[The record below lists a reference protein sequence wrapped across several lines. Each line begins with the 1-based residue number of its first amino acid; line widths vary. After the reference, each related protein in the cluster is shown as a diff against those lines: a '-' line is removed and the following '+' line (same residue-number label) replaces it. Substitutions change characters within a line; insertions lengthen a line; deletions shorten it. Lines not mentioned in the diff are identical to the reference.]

1 MEQPAETESII
12 GKDLGAYHIVRK
24 LGAGGMGV
32 VFEATHR
39 QIGQRVAIKL
49 LHNHIARDGKTFQRF
64 ENEAKAI
71 GRIKH
76 PGLVN
81 IHGYEN
87 TADGA
92 AYIVMEYLQ
101 GESLYDRL
109 EKLHAEQKRIPI
121 AQAVSLIRQVASAL
135 SEAHAH
141 GIVHC
146 DLKPENLFLVRD
158 DLVEFGERVKILDFG
173 IAKFVADDGGRK
185 TTVGLVLGTPI
196 YMSPEQCEGRDK
208 ISEKADVYSLGVMFY
223 ELLGGEPPFRA
234 DSSAALMRKH
244 MLLEPTPIASKVQGV
259 PIGAA
264 HALHR
269 MLAKEPEPR
278 PTMRELVT
286 LLEHPDR
293 APGST
298 AGKRRTLGVV
308 AAGGAVL
315 LLGATIA
322 LVWRGG
328 GTRSAVTPSAG
339 VQAPSSGASLVT
351 TPSAVAEPS
360 KGLPAGAATDSL
372 PIDKKEAAQKLRGAQ
387 EGEPAAVVASPSQAT
402 KKKKKKDDGGVRSL
416 ASPASG
422 PAVTETDSAKKE
434 PPVPKA
440 VETKAPEAV
449 ASPASPPS
457 AETPKKK
464 SYGAFR

>member
-1 MEQPAETESII
+1 MEQPAETESLI

-32 VFEATHR
+32 VFEAAHR

-109 EKLHAEQKRIPI
+109 EKLRTEQKRLPI
-121 AQAVSLIRQVASAL
+121 AQVVSLIRQVASAL
-135 SEAHAH
+135 SEAHGH

-158 DLVEFGERVKILDFG
+158 ELVEFGERVKILDFG
-173 IAKFVADDGGRK
+173 IAKFVSDDGGRK

-223 ELLGGEPPFRA
+223 ELLAGEPPFRA

-244 MLLEPTPIASKVQGV
+244 MLLEPAAIASKVQAV
-259 PIGAA
+259 PPGAA

-269 MLAKEPEPR
+269 MLAKEPDQR
-278 PTMRELVT
+278 PTMRELVA
-286 LLEHPDR
+286 LLEHPDLV
-293 APGST
+293 PGGSSNK
-298 AGKRRTLGVV
+298 GLRNGVLAASIAVLIV
-308 AAGGAVL
+308 AAVGAYVFRAGRGG
-315 LLGATIA
+315 
-322 LVWRGG
+322 RGG
-328 GTRSAVTPSAG
+328 GAGGVESRVAPVPETQAKVGSSQAASLPAKVVPESASTSAQVGKADAVPSPA
-339 VQAPSSGASLVT
+339 VAAAPSGNPVGSAKKKRDKATPRSLTSKASTAAEEPDSTKKEVT
-351 TPSAVAEPS
+351 TPKVVEAR
-360 KGLPAGAATDSL
+360 PA
-372 PIDKKEAAQKLRGAQ
+372 
-387 EGEPAAVVASPSQAT
+387 
-402 KKKKKKDDGGVRSL
+402 
-416 ASPASG
+416 
-422 PAVTETDSAKKE
+422 E
-434 PPVPKA
+434 PPVS
-440 VETKAPEAV
+440 PE
-449 ASPASPPS
+449 PPTA
-457 AETPKKK
+457 AEPPKKK
-464 SYGAFR
+464 PYGAFR

>member
-1 MEQPAETESII
+1 MEQPAETESLI
-12 GKDLGAYHIVRK
+12 GKELGSYHIERK
-24 LGAGGMGV
+24 LGSGGMGV

-87 TADGA
+87 TADGV
-92 AYIVMEYLQ
+92 AYIVMEFLQ
-101 GESLYDRL
+101 GEALYDRL
-109 EKLHAEQKRIPI
+109 EKLRAEQKRLPC
-121 AQAVSLIRQVASAL
+121 AQAVSLIRQVAAAL

-158 DLVEFGERVKILDFG
+158 ELVEFGERIKILDFG
-173 IAKFVADDGGRK
+173 IAKFVSDDGGRK

-223 ELLGGEPPFRA
+223 ELLAGEVPFRA

-244 MLLEPTPIASKVQGV
+244 MLLEPAPIATKVQGV
-259 PIGAA
+259 PSGVA

-269 MLAKEPEPR
+269 MLAKEPDQR
-278 PTMRELVT
+278 PTMRELVAM
-286 LLEHPDR
+286 LEHPDR
-293 APGST
+293 VADRAQSNGL
-298 AGKRRTLGVV
+298 RNGVL
-308 AAGGAVL
+308 AAGVAVL
-315 LLGATIA
+315 LLGALGA
-322 LVWRGG
+322 FAWRGG
-328 GTRSAVTPSAG
+328 ANRRSPTQASAPRANVEERTPAAKPTVAATATSSRAPDGTAEKGELPQNPTQVVGSPL
-339 VQAPSSGASLVT
+339 PGAKKKREKGANRALAAKT
-351 TPSAVAEPS
+351 TPAPVAEDVDAVKKEQPTAKVIETKAAEPS
-360 KGLPAGAATDSL
+360 TSSVQPDTT
-372 PIDKKEAAQKLRGAQ
+372 
-387 EGEPAAVVASPSQAT
+387 EP
-402 KKKKKKDDGGVRSL
+402 
-416 ASPASG
+416 
-422 PAVTETDSAKKE
+422 
-434 PPVPKA
+434 
-440 VETKAPEAV
+440 
-449 ASPASPPS
+449 
-457 AETPKKK
+457 PKKK